1 VVLVFDEVPKN
12 APRVPVPEQ
21 DSAIQLLGVAVFYE

>member
-1 VVLVFDEVPKN
+1 MILVFDEVPEN
-12 APRVPVPEQ
+12 ALRVPVPEQ